1 MKRAYILL
9 FLCLSLVLGGFT
21 FAAPSQASE
30 AEYKAFLSRTVAGA
44 NLNELKNGYIPQ
56 GITYYAAK
64 NWVIVSYYHAKQP
77 SILTVIDN
85 KTGKQLKK
93 VSLRNTSGTSYMG
106 HAGGITVSGS
116 NLWVSSDKKVHK
128 ISLSE
133 LASAKNNG
141 AIKFKKS
148 VPVHVQGS
156 YVLYK
161 NNMLWV
167 GEFVKK
173 GGTGKIAG
181 YKMKNGDFTS
191 SKPVPDYMM
200 DTPDRVQGM
209 EIIGSSIVFSRSY
222 GRGNDSYLSYYKNP
236 VGSKA
241 DGYVGAAG
249 KRIPYW
255 DLNKN
260 KRFQKTI
267 TMPSMS
273 EGMVVVGSR
282 LYIVFES
289 GANAY
294 PDSKPP
300 RIKHIKKYAY

>member
-1 MKRAYILL
+1 MRKTYILL
-9 FLCLSLVLGGFT
+9 FFCLSLILGNLA
-21 FAAPSQASE
+21 FASPGQASE
-30 AEYKAFLSRTVAGA
+30 AEYKPFLSRTVAGA

-64 NWVIVSYYHAKQP
+64 NWILVSYYHAKQP

-93 VSLRNTSGTSYMG
+93 VSLRNTNGTSYKG
-106 HAGGITVSGS
+106 HAGGITISGA
-116 NLWVSSDKKVHK
+116 NLWVSSDKKVHR
-128 ISLSE
+128 IPLST
-133 LASAKNNG
+133 LVSAQNNAS
-141 AIKFKKS
+141 ITFSKS

-161 NNMLWV
+161 NNVLWV
-167 GEFVKK
+167 GEFVKA
-173 GGTGKIAG
+173 GGKGKIAG
-181 YKMKNGDFTS
+181 YKLKNGDFTT

-209 EIIGSSIVFSRSY
+209 EIIGSSLVFSRSH

-249 KRIPYW
+249 KKIPYW
-255 DLNKN
+255 DLTKN

-267 TMPSMS
+267 KMPSMS
-273 EGMVVVGSR
+273 EGIVVVGSR
-282 LYIVFES
+282 LYVIFES
-289 GANAY
+289 GASAY
-294 PDSKPP
+294 PDSKAP